1 MRCMA
6 PGPPADSKSLVARI
20 WTPFAGIARVA
31 RPPGAVAQ
39 PTVDSHGLC
48 VHTGEETCVLAV
60 RDQSH
65 PPFEGFSER
74 VTDGT
79 DQERTVAYSR
89 WLKRLRDNQDNPQ
102 DSVARE
108 GDSAERAS
116 R

>member
-1 MRCMA
+1 MRCTA
-6 PGPPADSKSLVARI
+6 SGPPADFKSLVARI
-20 WTPFAGIARVA
+20 STPCAGIASVA
-31 RPPGAVAQ
+31 TPPGAVAQ
-39 PTVDSHGLC
+39 PAVDSHGLC
-48 VHTGEETCVLAV
+48 VHTGGETSVLAV

-102 DSVARE
+102 DSVVRE
-108 GDSAERAS
+108 EDSAEHAS

>member
-1 MRCMA
+1 M
-6 PGPPADSKSLVARI
+6 
-20 WTPFAGIARVA
+20 
-31 RPPGAVAQ
+31 
-39 PTVDSHGLC
+39 
-48 VHTGEETCVLAV
+48 

-102 DSVARE
+102 DSVVRE
-108 GDSAERAS
+108 EDSAEHAS